1 MKKVFLLFA
10 MMMAFVTFASAQ
22 GTKISVSASEKQAMM
37 DPVVEAL
44 QGLIAKFDGTY
55 KPGTTIDEVF
65 QISDFE
71 ILIKGKVNYKSTNC
85 GDVRTD
91 YKVKM
96 IVEGSK
102 TYAEPSI
109 YTPYGAFGG
118 LVITGYEWDN
128 VGYKTQVKHYS
139 SSLLKSR

>member
-37 DPVVEAL
+37 DPVIEAL

-85 GDVRTD
+85 GDVTTD
-91 YKVKM
+91 
-96 IVEGSK
+96 
-102 TYAEPSI
+102 
-109 YTPYGAFGG
+109 
-118 LVITGYEWDN
+118 
-128 VGYKTQVKHYS
+128 
-139 SSLLKSR
+139 